1 MSVIHGWWCNAVAR
15 PIKCAFCGNQI
26 FLFVCDHGSKVLFER
41 LGPPWP
47 KHNCHGSP
55 GNSWRDGDSVE
66 LTRNPP
72 STSEKQPSPSAEV
85 KLDRKLIVTLLS
97 DTSVYTMY
105 KSIADAGG
113 MVWYGIKDAAHLEA
127 VVKAQGK
134 DVILRSKIAAA
145 KQGLLDLDKQGIE
158 GILNAQFQGDDRKN
172 VSGRISFFFNEEEG
186 DWRFKTTVK
195 HSDLRKNSSGSDKGN
210 GKLKNENDL
219 PNAKPTS
226 KKPRPK
232 KKRNGNRKNG
242 VVRSKGVWAP
252 LAQSHGNSNKYAY
265 FVLKSLGVEQPKFD
279 NGRSALYRKDNLS
292 ALLDK
297 TEKTRNAINF
307 RECPDLDRD
316 DDTKEKQQ
324 WVVDLNVALAKYE
337 NKTIKKWQK

>member
-1 MSVIHGWWCNAVAR
+1 MRAIHGWWCNAVAR
-15 PIKCAFCGNQI
+15 PIKCSFCGNQI
-26 FLFVCDHGSKVLFER
+26 FLFVCDHGSEVLFER

-72 STSEKQPSPSAEV
+72 STSEKQSSPSAEV
-85 KLDRKLIVTLLS
+85 KLDCKLIVTLLS

-145 KQGLLDLDKQGIE
+145 KQGLLDLDKQGIQDV
-158 GILNAQFQGDDRKN
+158 LNAQFQGDDRKN
-172 VSGRISFFFNEEEG
+172 VSGRISFSFNEEEG
-186 DWRFKTTVK
+186 DWRFRTTVK
-195 HSDLRKNSSGSDKGN
+195 HSDLRKNSGGNDKGN
-210 GKLKNENDL
+210 GKLKNGNDS
-219 PNAKPTS
+219 PNAKQ
-226 KKPRPK
+226 
-232 KKRNGNRKNG
+232 NG

-252 LAQSHGNSNKYAY
+252 LAQSHRNSNKYAY

-279 NGRSALYRKDNLS
+279 NGRPALYRKDNLS
-292 ALLDK
+292 VLLDK

-324 WVVDLNVALAKYE
+324 WVADLNVALAKYE
-337 NKTIKKWQK
+337 NKTIEKWLRKK